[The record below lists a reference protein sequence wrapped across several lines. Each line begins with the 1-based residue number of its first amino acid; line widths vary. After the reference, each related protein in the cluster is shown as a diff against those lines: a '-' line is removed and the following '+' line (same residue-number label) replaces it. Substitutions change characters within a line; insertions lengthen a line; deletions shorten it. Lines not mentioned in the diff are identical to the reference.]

1 MVRGIKGVSYGLLC
15 FLAGAAL
22 MLLVGANGAQEAPVG
37 RYQVAATNTGSVV
50 VDTQTGHLW
59 ARSDISPV
67 SYDLGTPDHPI
78 CEIVQP

>member
-1 MVRGIKGVSYGLLC
+1 MVRGIKGLSYGLLC
-15 FLAGAAL
+15 FLAGAAFV
-22 MLLVGANGAQEAPVG
+22 LLVGANAAQEAPVG

-67 SYDLGTPDHPI
+67 NYDLGTPDHPI